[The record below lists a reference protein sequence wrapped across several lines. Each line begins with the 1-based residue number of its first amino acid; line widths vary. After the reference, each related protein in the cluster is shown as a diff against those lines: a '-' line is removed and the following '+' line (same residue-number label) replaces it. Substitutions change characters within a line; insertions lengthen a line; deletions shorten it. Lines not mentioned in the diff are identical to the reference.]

1 MAVGHSTS
9 ERFDS
14 IHFTPD
20 EMGMLLGLK
29 DNDIFNKVV
38 VDVKHNSIAKA
49 LTLMVA
55 QRCRH
60 A

>member
-1 MAVGHSTS
+1 
-9 ERFDS
+9 
-14 IHFTPD
+14 
-20 EMGMLLGLK
+20 MLLGLK

>member
-29 DNDIFNKVV
+29 DNDIFNTL
-38 VDVKHNSIAKA
+38 SAIA
-49 LTLMVA
+49 L
-55 QRCRH
+55 RRR
-60 A
+60 